1 MFENEVNAYCE
12 MQTSPRTRA
21 EYRKDLERWFR
32 AGLPLTVEGVTQY
45 KRHLESS
52 YKEAS
57 AGRFWSTVRSFH
69 RWLVQRGLL
78 EHSPFEV
85 VKAPVRRHSVG
96 VESPS
101 ANVVDALVA
110 SCETWR
116 DRAVIALLLNGLRAS
131 EVTDLRVDAVHYDP
145 AFGYYMRV
153 LGKGNKER
161 FVPMTDETQQAIND
175 VPEKDDCVWLV
186 PNFDGS
192 KLTYDT
198 VNNIVDSVAK
208 RAGVKVHPHQLRHH
222 YATRL
227 VRAGVNV
234 FALQKLLGHASV
246 STTQRYVSMDL
257 SDIAEAARL
266 DPRNNGGIRIVA
278 QDLEDGTG
286 PRAVS
291 GHRPA
296 LRVASA

>member
-1 MFENEVNAYCE
+1 MFESEVNAYCE
-12 MQTSPRTRA
+12 MQASPRTRT
-21 EYRKDLERWFR
+21 EYRKDLERWYR
-32 AGLPLTVEGVTQY
+32 AGLPLTVEGVTAY
-45 KRHLESS
+45 KRHLETN

-57 AGRFWSTVRSFH
+57 AGRFWSTVRAFH

-96 VESPS
+96 VESPA
-101 ANVVDALVA
+101 ANIVDALVA
-110 SCETWR
+110 SCESKR
-116 DRAVIALLLNGLRAS
+116 DRAVICLLLNGLRAS
-131 EVTDLRVDAVHYDP
+131 EVTDLDKGSMTFETGVGFVLK
-145 AFGYYMRV
+145 V

-161 FVPMTDETQQAIND
+161 FVPLTDESVEAIMALSDND
-175 VPEKDDCVWLV
+175 RSDWLV
-186 PNFDGS
+186 PNHDGS

-198 VNNIVDSVAK
+198 VNGIVDTVAK

-234 FALQKLLGHASV
+234 FALQKLLGHATV
-246 STTQRYVSMDL
+246 ATTQRYVSMDL
-257 SDIAEAARL
+257 TDLAEAARL
-266 DPRNNGGIRIVA
+266 DPRNNGGIRLVTE
-278 QDLEDGTG
+278 DLEDGTG

-291 GHRPA
+291 GNRPA

>member
-12 MQTSPRTRA
+12 MQASPRTRV
-21 EYRKDLERWFR
+21 EYRKDLDRWFR

-45 KRHLESS
+45 KRHLEQN

-57 AGRFWSTVRSFH
+57 AGRFWSTVRAFH

-101 ANVVDALVA
+101 ANIVDALVA
-110 SCETWR
+110 SCESKR
-116 DRAVIALLLNGLRAS
+116 DRAVICLLLNGLRAS
-131 EVTDLRVDAVHYDP
+131 EVTDLQDGSLTFEP
-145 AFGYYMRV
+145 EIGYVLKV

-161 FVPMTDETQQAIND
+161 FVPLTDESVQALND
-175 VPEKDDCVWLV
+175 LETIEGSDWLV
-186 PNFDGS
+186 PNHNGE

-198 VNNIVDSVAK
+198 VNGIVDTVAK

-234 FALQKLLGHASV
+234 FALQKLLGHATV
-246 STTQRYVSMDL
+246 ATTQRYVSMDL
-257 SDIAEAARL
+257 SDLAQAARL
-266 DPRNNGGIRIVA
+266 DPRNNGGIRVVA
-278 QDLEDGTG
+278 QDLEVSSGTR
-286 PRAVS
+286 PDAS
-291 GHRPA
+291 HRPA